1 MISSESTEDE
11 MKNVL
16 GGLLSGKMLAPSPTF
31 QKALM
36 GKYRNNEEEVT
47 SFLTRDRGTKPA
59 V

>member
-1 MISSESTEDE
+1 MISSERTEDE

-36 GKYRNNEEEVT
+36 GEYRKNAEDLM
-47 SFLTRDRGTKPA
+47 SFCD
-59 V
+59 

>member
-36 GKYRNNEEEVT
+36 GKYRNE
-47 SFLTRDRGTKPA
+47 KM
-59 V
+59 